1 LTAQPWV
8 LGERPLSALKAWEPE
23 PCRWLG
29 YNAIVRS
36 FVHEDR
42 ILANPHSP
50 AWRRALAGK
59 LADFM
64 ERLMR

>member
-1 LTAQPWV
+1 V

-29 YNAIVRS
+29 YSAIMRS
-36 FVHEDR
+36 FAAEDR
-42 ILANPHSP
+42 VLANPHSP
-50 AWRRALAGK
+50 AWRRALAAR

-64 ERLMR
+64 EGLMR